1 MNASDLSDDELVLR
15 TKSGDAAAFATL
27 SERHR
32 ANLVRMATLLVGD
45 PDEAESIVQEAL
57 ARALAR
63 ISTYDPQTPFLAW
76 TRGIVLN
83 LTREHHRR
91 VKRHASP
98 TDPSALSTAPDEEGR
113 RQGVLSTILRD
124 ELSARLW
131 LAIGQLPEA
140 YREAV
145 VLHYIE
151 GLDYSQMSQITGISA
166 GALRVRASR
175 GRSLL
180 RGELGAVVD
189 TWLRSGP
196 EIRNDR

>member
-1 MNASDLSDDELVLR
+1 MNADDPSDDELVLR
-15 TKSGDAAAFATL
+15 GKSGDAPAFAML

-45 PDEAESIVQEAL
+45 PDEAESIAQEAL
-57 ARALAR
+57 ARALAG
-63 ISTYDPQTPFLAW
+63 ISTYNPQTPFLAW
-76 TRGIVLN
+76 IRGIVLN

-98 TDPSALSTAPDEEGR
+98 TDPSALSSAPDEQGR
-113 RQGVLSTILRD
+113 RQGVLSTILHD
-124 ELSARLW
+124 EMATKLW

-145 VLHYIE
+145 LLHYVE
-151 GLDYSQMSQITGISA
+151 GLDYSQISQITGISA
-166 GALRVRASR
+166 GALRVRAMR

-196 EIRNDR
+196 EIRADL

>member
-1 MNASDLSDDELVLR
+1 VLR
-15 TKSGDAAAFATL
+15 AKAGDASAFASL

-45 PDEAESIVQEAL
+45 PDEAESIAQEAL
-57 ARALAR
+57 ARALTG
-63 ISTYDPQTPFLAW
+63 ISTYDSQAPFFAW
-76 TRGIVLN
+76 IRGIVLN

-91 VKRHASP
+91 VKRHASV
-98 TDPSALSTAPDEEGR
+98 TDPGALSSAPDEEGR

-124 ELSARLW
+124 ELSAKLW

-145 VLHYIE
+145 LLHYVE
-151 GLDYSQMSQITGISA
+151 GLDYSQISQITGISA
-166 GALRVRASR
+166 GALRVRALR

-180 RGELGAVVD
+180 RGQLGAVVD
-189 TWLRSGP
+189 TWLRTGP
-196 EIRNDR
+196 EIRDDR